1 MCVGLQSAVIA
12 QHQTDL
18 LKQNRLF
25 MFHKVH
31 YSAKLPE
38 VSIDIGPG
46 GMTDTQLH
54 ELEATL
60 YTKSERWKHEDEYR
74 LIFRDQAA
82 KSYTFSTD
90 AIAEVIIGSRASDE
104 NISALLGQLR
114 RAESKASV
122 MRAVRSQSKYA
133 LEFEELQW

>member
-1 MCVGLQSAVIA
+1 MSAPLRW
-12 QHQTDL
+12 TL
-18 LKQNRLF
+18 
-25 MFHKVH
+25 
-31 YSAKLPE
+31 
-38 VSIDIGPG
+38 
-46 GMTDTQLH
+46 QLH